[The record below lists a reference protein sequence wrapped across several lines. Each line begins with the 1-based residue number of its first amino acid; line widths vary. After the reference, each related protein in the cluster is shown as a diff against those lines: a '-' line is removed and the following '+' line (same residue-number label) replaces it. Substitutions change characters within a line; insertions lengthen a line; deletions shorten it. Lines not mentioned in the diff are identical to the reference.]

1 MTQANSYR
9 VVQPTIHLGDSGHTL
24 TRGEIVIFDGATLK
38 RSDGAAIPMNSPSTL
53 QGAIKI
59 GWLVPASSEQTTFRP
74 KPAGIQVR
82 SAVSTGEDREL
93 VDVRR
98 TTAEERDVGNREEI
112 REARETKEAR
122 PASRGESNSDEKVVG
137 RIKTSAKAAP
147 VEIGKDDERVKNRLD
162 NKSRVEVE
170 KFPRTVATG
179 DVKTA
184 ISGDDLSDL
193 LPEAAKAAPP
203 KVATTTEGVV
213 FSSGSSSVGSAEEG
227 RVVGRAPSVAY
238 DAVNMAVAP
247 TAAFTDDI
255 IGKLAEALA
264 PKVAEL
270 ILARLQ
276 SVSLTAPNGDFAPAK
291 AVSEPDTEVTEAL
304 SEKPEAAGF
313 EDYLA
318 AHWKTRQRMVK
329 EDYAEDVGVLLA
341 LQEIEPSA
349 AVLKVITER
358 IEALS

>member
-1 MTQANSYR
+1 MNQANSYR
-9 VVQPTIHLGDSGHTL
+9 VVQPTIHLGDSGQTL
-24 TRGEIVIFDGATLK
+24 TRGEVVIFDGATLK
-38 RSDGAAIPMNSPSTL
+38 RADGATIPMNSPGTL

-74 KPAGIQVR
+74 QPAGIQVR
-82 SAVSTGEDREL
+82 AAVSTGEDREL
-93 VDVRR
+93 VDLRR
-98 TTAEERDVGNREEI
+98 TTAEERDVGNREDI
-112 REARETKEAR
+112 REPKESR
-122 PASRGESNSDEKVVG
+122 NISRGKSNSDEKVVG

-147 VEIGKDDERVKNRLD
+147 VEIGKDDERLKNQLD

-184 ISGDDLSDL
+184 ISSDDLSDL

-227 RVVGRAPSVAY
+227 RLVGRVSSATPAPLPA
-238 DAVNMAVAP
+238 AP
-247 TAAFTDDI
+247 VTALTDDM

-291 AVSEPDTEVTEAL
+291 VVSEPEASDVTEA
-304 SEKPEAAGF
+304 SEAPQEKPEATGF
-313 EDYLA
+313 EGYLA
-318 AHWKTRQRMVK
+318 SHWKTRQRMVK

-349 AVLKVITER
+349 AVLKVIAER